1 MTAPIN
7 SHCAQANLH
16 GLVRINK
23 VYVYPNDA
31 ATHIQAVFLQL
42 KGYALEQEVVN
53 ALETLEGRFKAE
65 GQKAHR
71 WVRYFLNKTTTFPFH
86 RLAPDLQRKI
96 VSEIGVLEFGMFYI
110 SVDNPK
116 PVLTA
121 ILIDQVNNEKKDFP
135 HYYFPKHDISV
146 CLEPL
151 KERLKFLSLHNPTP
165 DLIHSFFVCSNIT
178 HLRIH
183 TRDLKECQIRTL
195 CFTNWP
201 HLQEVWLGQSWE
213 VRAASYIALAQKISS
228 TTLHTFRFETLEWG
242 NVHPKELYSLPC
254 MRILTSLS
262 LHRMHITDGMLV
274 ELTSLFDF
282 TQLVE
287 IDLQCNDL
295 KSESVN
301 SVILM
306 MTSLRSLKLAFN
318 KLEEID
324 TVKICYHSNLS
335 NLITFDLYDEN
346 FAVHKQSP
354 LAARIQN
361 SHHT

>member
-1 MTAPIN
+1 MTAPIP
-7 SHCAQANLH
+7 SRCAQANLH
-16 GLVRINK
+16 ALVGINK
-23 VYVYPNDA
+23 VNVYPNDA

-42 KGYALEQEVVN
+42 KGYALEQEVVSS
-53 ALETLEGRFKAE
+53 LETLEDRFKAK

-71 WVRYFLNKTTTFPFH
+71 WVRYFLSKSTTFPFY
-86 RLAPDLQRKI
+86 RLVPDLQRKI
-96 VSEIGVLEFGMFYI
+96 VSLLGVYEFAKFYTNI
-110 SVDNPK
+110 NRPK

-135 HYYFPKHDISV
+135 HYYFPKDDISH

-151 KERLKFLSLHNPTP
+151 KERLNFLSLHDPIP

-213 VRAASYIALAQKISS
+213 VCAASYIALAQKISS
-228 TTLHTFRFETLEWG
+228 TTFHTFRFETLAWG
-242 NVHPKELYSLPC
+242 SVHPKELYSLPC
-254 MRILTSLS
+254 MRTLTTLS

-282 TQLVE
+282 TLLEE

-295 KSESVN
+295 TSESVN
-301 SVILM
+301 SVIIM
-306 MTSLRSLKLAFN
+306 MTSLRSLRLAFN
-318 KLEEID
+318 KLKEID

-335 NLITFDLYDEN
+335 NLIAFDLYDEN
-346 FAVHKQSP
+346 FAVHRQSP
-354 LAARIQN
+354 FAARIRKK
-361 SHHT
+361 